1 MATKFVKE
9 KVIRVRVDKDLKYRL
24 KKMCKDKKITM
35 SEMITFM
42 VENEVKEYEFKL
54 EHRNNIE

>member
-1 MATKFVKE
+1 
-9 KVIRVRVDKDLKYRL
+9 
-24 KKMCKDKKITM
+24 M

-54 EHRNNIE
+54 EHRNNIEKRIVATEKSY